1 MNNLMKLKYASLI
14 IACCASVTMQAQT
27 IDEVLSQIERNNKEL
42 QAQTQATLAAKLE
55 VKTQNSLEDPSVEY
69 SPFYTKGITGM
80 SSSELVV
87 TQGFDFP
94 TLYAARRQS
103 GKWQQTT
110 LDHRQSAVRRD
121 ILLTAKNLCL
131 DLIMLNQQQELLNE
145 RKKNA
150 DEMLA
155 LFEKRM
161 QEGDAGILEV
171 NKIKMERM
179 GIETEVA
186 QNNAAH
192 RTALQ
197 QLLAMNGNLPFEFSS
212 NTYPKVPELND
223 YNSLYDEVMAA
234 DADLMTADAN
244 AQAARKAVKVNRQSW
259 LPKIEVGYR
268 RNTSLDEKSN
278 GFLIGGSLPIF
289 SNRKKGQIV
298 RAQAISAQL
307 LLDNTRIQ
315 TEARI
320 QSQFNE
326 MKQLREAMKVYDIT
340 LMHKTLRLLYDAVKA
355 GQLSVIEFYVE
366 ADNIYK
372 NLQAYTE
379 LENRYQKLMAEIY
392 KNRL

>member
-179 GIETEVA
+179 GIETEVT

-197 QLLAMNGNLPFEFSS
+197 QLLAMNGNLPLEFSS

-244 AQAARKAVKVNRQSW
+244 AQAARNRRK
-259 LPKIEVGYR
+259 PAH
-268 RNTSLDEKSN
+268 
-278 GFLIGGSLPIF
+278 FLQPEERT
-289 SNRKKGQIV
+289 NRACAGNQCP
-298 RAQAISAQL
+298 AS
-307 LLDNTRIQ
+307 
-315 TEARI
+315 
-320 QSQFNE
+320 
-326 MKQLREAMKVYDIT
+326 
-340 LMHKTLRLLYDAVKA
+340 A
-355 GQLSVIEFYVE
+355 GQHTHPDRSPHTEPVQRDE
-366 ADNIYK
+366 AAPRSDEGIRHHADT
-372 NLQAYTE
+372 QDTPSAV
-379 LENRYQKLMAEIY
+379 
-392 KNRL
+392 